1 MSPAGL
7 ATATSLLFVPGHRP
21 DRFAK
26 AAAAG
31 AGAIILDLEDAVA
44 PEDKDAAREHVAAWL
59 ADDGRGIVR
68 INAPGT
74 AWYAEDLKAVA
85 GHPVMLP
92 KAETADQ
99 VAAVA
104 AALGR
109 DPAVLPLIETAA
121 GILAAAQILAAT
133 GVVRAAFGS
142 IDLSVGLGVDPQDRT
157 ALLFARSQLVLAS
170 AAAGV
175 AGPVD
180 GVTTD
185 VTDDTRLADDA
196 RHGAALGFTGKL
208 CIHPRQLAVVHE
220 AFRPSDDELCWAR
233 RVVEAFSNAGV
244 STLDGKMIDKPVV
257 DRARRM
263 LARVGEGAAVP
274 SRTC

>member
-1 MSPAGL
+1 MPDVDL
-7 ATATSLLFVPGHRP
+7 ATVTSLLFVPGHRP

-26 AAAAG
+26 AADAG

-44 PEDKDAAREHVAAWL
+44 PQDKDTAREHVVAWL
-59 ADDGRGIVR
+59 AGGGRGIVR

-74 AWYAEDLKAVA
+74 PWYAEDLKAVA

-99 VAAVA
+99 VAEVA
-104 AALGR
+104 AALGTN
-109 DPAVLPLIETAA
+109 PAVLPLIETAA
-121 GILAAAQILAAT
+121 GILAAAQILTAP

-142 IDLSVGLGVDPQDRT
+142 IDLSAGLGVHPDDTT
-157 ALLFARSQLVLAS
+157 ALLFSRSQLVLAS

-185 VTDDTRLADDA
+185 VKDSRRLADDA
-196 RHGAALGFTGKL
+196 AHSAALGFTGKM
-208 CIHPRQLAVVHE
+208 CIHPNQLATVHQIY
-220 AFRPSDDELCWAR
+220 RPTDDELAWAR
-233 RVVEAFSNAGV
+233 RVVQAFSGAGAG
-244 STLDGKMIDKPVV
+244 TLDGKMIDKPVV
-257 DRARRM
+257 DRARRI
-263 LARVGEGAAVP
+263 LARVGEA
-274 SRTC
+274 

>member
-1 MSPAGL
+1 MPAADL
-7 ATATSLLFVPGHRP
+7 ASVTSLLFVPGHRP

-31 AGAIILDLEDAVA
+31 AGAIVLDLEDAVA
-44 PEDKDAAREHVAAWL
+44 PADKDSARAHVTAWL
-59 ADDGRGIVR
+59 ADGGAGIVR
-68 INAPGT
+68 INPPGT
-74 AWYAEDLKAVA
+74 PWYAADLKAVA

-92 KAETADQ
+92 KAETAEQ
-99 VAAVA
+99 VAG
-104 AALGR
+104 LGSA
-109 DPAVLPLIETAA
+109 AVLPLIESAA
-121 GILAAAQILAAT
+121 GMLAAAQILAAP

-142 IDLSVGLGVDPQDRT
+142 IDLSVGLGVDPDDPT

-185 VTDDTRLADDA
+185 VTDDERLAADA
-196 RHGAALGFTGKL
+196 RRAAALGFTGKL
-208 CIHPRQLAVVHE
+208 CIHPRQLAAVHA
-220 AFRPSDDELCWAR
+220 AFRPSDDELGWAR
-233 RVVEAFSNAGV
+233 RVVEAFADAGV
-244 STLDGKMIDKPVV
+244 ATLDGKMIDKPVV

-263 LARVGEGAAVP
+263 LARVGE
-274 SRTC
+274 T

>member
-1 MSPAGL
+1 MSL
-7 ATATSLLFVPGHRP
+7 ATVTSLLFVPGHRP

-26 AAAAG
+26 AADAG

-44 PEDKDAAREHVAAWL
+44 PEDKDTAREHVAAWL
-59 ADDGRGIVR
+59 ATGGGGVVR

-74 AWYAEDLKAVA
+74 PWYADDLEAVA

-92 KAETADQ
+92 KTETPEQ
-99 VAAVA
+99 VAEVA
-104 AALGR
+104 AALGA
-109 DPAVLPLIETAA
+109 DPAVIPLIETAA
-121 GILAAAQILAAT
+121 GILNAARILTAP

-142 IDLSVGLGVDPQDRT
+142 IDLSAGLGVHPDDTT

-175 AGPVD
+175 GGPVD

-185 VTDDTRLADDA
+185 VTDEERLAADA
-196 RHGAALGFTGKL
+196 RHGAALGFTGKM

-220 AFRPSDDELCWAR
+220 VFRPTDAELTWAR
-233 RVVEAFSNAGV
+233 RVVEAFSGAGAG
-244 STLDGKMIDKPVV
+244 TLDGKMIDKPVV
-257 DRARRM
+257 DRARRL
-263 LARVGEGAAVP
+263 LARVGEA
-274 SRTC
+274 